1 MEGELKD
8 INMKLLNL
16 WKNTP
21 SRYLNGLMPFF
32 LDLDAIEKHAVTFIG
47 LNPSFS
53 ESGFEKGLRGSDH
66 DGIDIRSFYSYPQ
79 SKGFDLEQALG
90 IERTMRMNYPYFKP
104 FRDLLKDTG
113 HAMAHLD
120 LFFVRETSQEVVK
133 KVIIEKSGKL
143 TSFGQSQM
151 NILTAVLDEIEP
163 KAIVVVN
170 ALASQIYKQEKG
182 LRFDEDH
189 GCYFTQV
196 SGRNVPT
203 FLSSMLSGQ
212 RALDIFS
219 RERLGWHLRKVIK
232 VFR

>member
-1 MEGELKD
+1 MED
-8 INMKLLNL
+8 INIRLLDL
-16 WKNTP
+16 WENTP

-53 ESGFEKGLRGSDH
+53 GSGFEKGLRGSDH
-66 DGIDIRSFYSYPQ
+66 EGIDIRSFYSFPQ
-79 SKGFDLEQALG
+79 SKEFDLEQALD
-90 IERTMRMNYPYFKP
+90 IERTMRMTYPYFKP
-104 FRDLLKDTG
+104 FRGLLKDTG

-232 VFR
+232 VFS